1 LMFII
6 VIIVL
11 LFDQLTKALALKNI
25 TYGTSIPIINNIFH
39 LTLVKNTGSAFGLFK
54 DSTVIFILVAIL
66 SAIFI
71 LRFLFLKREA
81 LDIRIKIALFLVL
94 GGALG
99 NLIDRLRFGY
109 VIDFLDF
116 RVWPVFNLADSC
128 ITIGAGLLV
137 YDIITAKRTRT
148 APKT

>member
-1 LMFII
+1 MFII
-6 VIIVL
+6 VIVVL
-11 LFDQLTKALALKNI
+11 LFDQLTKVLAFKNI

-54 DSTVIFILVAIL
+54 DSTVIFIFVSVL

-71 LRFLFLKREA
+71 LRLLFLKRVD
-81 LDIRIKIALFLVL
+81 LGIKTKIALSLVL

-116 RVWPVFNLADSC
+116 RVWPVFNIADSA
-128 ITIGAGLLV
+128 ISVGAVLIV
-137 YDIITAKRTRT
+137 WEIIKNPKIKRI
-148 APKT
+148 KD